1 MQILVCTFK
10 WYITACSL
18 NPNPPHPTPLPPPAT
33 RNINTDETVELNEFQ
48 FIESF

>member
-18 NPNPPHPTPLPPPAT
+18 NPNPQPPLHPHPPQ
-33 RNINTDETVELNEFQ
+33 RGINTDETVELNEFQ